1 MTVWQ
6 PAREEEV
13 LCARELES
21 LPAPREYE
29 PLGVAHRRQL
39 EEIFAALREG
49 RKPPVPGEE
58 ARKAVEIILGIYV
71 AAASGKRVTYPLE
84 PDVDATSPPPAW

>member
-1 MTVWQ
+1 LTVWQ
-6 PAREEEV
+6 PVREEEV

-21 LPAPREYE
+21 LPWPREDE

-49 RKPPVPGEE
+49 REPPVPGEE
-58 ARKAVEIILGIYV
+58 ARKAVEIILRIY
-71 AAASGKRVTYPLE
+71 AAGVSGERITFPLQ
-84 PDVDATSPPPAW
+84 

>member
-6 PAREEEV
+6 PVREEEV
-13 LCARELES
+13 LRASELES
-21 LPAPREYE
+21 LPAPREDE

-49 RKPPVPGEE
+49 REPPVPGEE
-58 ARKAVEIILGIYV
+58 ARKGVEIILGIYG
-71 AAASGKRVTYPLE
+71 A
-84 PDVDATSPPPAW
+84 ATSRTHVTFPLR

>member
-1 MTVWQ
+1 LTIWQ
-6 PAREEEV
+6 PVRKEEV

-21 LPAPREYE
+21 LPAPREDE

-49 RKPPVPGEE
+49 REPPVPGEE
-58 ARKAVEIILGIYV
+58 ARKAVEIILGIYG
-71 AAASGKRVTYPLE
+71 AAASVKRITFPLQ
-84 PDVDATSPPPAW
+84 